1 MPLTMV
7 IDGHQ
12 QYCSIVFNSS
22 KVTFHLRNVTFTLGF
37 SLNVTQKNV
46 DGLIHLITVIK
57 ICKGLDTTEN
67 ESQAL
72 IVEYLSELSNENS
85 GKKTTRSKSCK
96 VIVNWTSK
104 KECCDRC
111 MDSIKQNRKRKR
123 PPVSET
129 ESISEKK
136 SEINPLQE
144 HNLSSHQ
151 NVDNGLIEKV
161 YSDQVSNS
169 DYPVQV
175 SQVDEESKIKLC
187 KEDHED
193 MESILNKIVE
203 NGAPEQF
210 KLLLES
216 QLRNFKKG
224 LEIHQRRWDQE
235 VISVCLGLYIRS
247 PRAYEDLKKS
257 GLLVL
262 PSQRLLQ
269 YYKNS
274 IKQTTCFNLQ
284 NLIWMQK
291 EALKQKV
298 SDFGKHGGLVIDE
311 MSIQDDLVIQK
322 QRDSWNLVGIVD
334 MDQTNNNIDILCNG
348 RKKVQLATHALQFV
362 FHGLTGFRWPVAY
375 FGSNTATAFQL
386 YNTFWKC
393 VDVLDENGFTV
404 DYVMLDGASTNRAFT
419 NILFNNG
426 CQREKKFKFQDI
438 YDGNHSICAIQDIM
452 HVLKRIETMIENQS
466 QAGRYLVLNDC
477 CIVWDHWVECFNF
490 NFQNGF
496 GIHKK
501 LTDDHFTLTPA
512 SKMRNKLAIDVLLFL
527 MKSYQATLHDPA
539 RLASSVELLENTSI
553 LTDLFCNSN
562 QPICSKN
569 DKRIELLR
577 EILHFFNDWES
588 QIVNS
593 VLYLQAKNLITQETR
608 DDINSAVSGFIS
620 LCDTMLG
627 KGNSINPG
635 FLNSDI
641 VENLF
646 GQQRGIRNGLNANP
660 TLAQYGPSN
669 TAIILG
675 QCSVSNKG
683 NSGKSA
689 SFFTASTPGALNTT
703 RNKSNLKSRRSIR
716 I

>member
-1 MPLTMV
+1 MQDCTEFFKDNLTCAPSKDIVSKLIPHLFGTDTCFVYEHTKRYVAYRNLATRSDVCSTSIVLPSHCSTIELERNCLHFNMPLTMV

-322 QRDSWNLVGIVD
+322 QRDSWNLVRIVD

-362 FHGLTGFRWPVAY
+362 FHGLTGFRWPIAY

-452 HVLKRIETMIENQS
+452 HVLKRIRNNVESSRIENQS

-477 CIVWDHWVECFNF
+477 CI
-490 NFQNGF
+490 
-496 GIHKK
+496 
-501 LTDDHFTLTPA
+501 
-512 SKMRNKLAIDVLLFL
+512 
-527 MKSYQATLHDPA
+527 
-539 RLASSVELLENTSI
+539 
-553 LTDLFCNSN
+553 
-562 QPICSKN
+562 PICSKN

-577 EILHFFNDWES
+577 EILHFFNEWES

-627 KGNSINPG
+627 KGNRINPG

-689 SFFTASTPGALNTT
+689 SFFTALTPGALNTT